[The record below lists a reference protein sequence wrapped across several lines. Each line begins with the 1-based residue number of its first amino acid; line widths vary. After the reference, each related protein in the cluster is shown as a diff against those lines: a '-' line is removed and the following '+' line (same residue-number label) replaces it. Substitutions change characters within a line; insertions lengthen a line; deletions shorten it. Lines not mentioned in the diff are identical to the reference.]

1 MGTDSQVIE
10 TAMHVSRSVTKDQA
24 AYKEFMTQ
32 FDNAA
37 KVQEGADL
45 SAEKK
50 QEIIRDLVKRVTEGQ
65 GCLGGNKE
73 TGAFSTLNREIA
85 RWATDDRC

>member
-1 MGTDSQVIE
+1 
-10 TAMHVSRSVTKDQA
+10 MHVSRSVTKDQA

>member
-1 MGTDSQVIE
+1 MAHFQVIE
-10 TAMHVSRSVTKDQA
+10 SAMHVSRSVTKDQA

-32 FDNAA
+32 FDNAS
-37 KVQEGADL
+37 KTQEGEEL

-73 TGAFSTLNREIA
+73 TGALSLSKREIIKKG
-85 RWATDDRC
+85 D